1 MFTSSSKRRMRKFH
15 VVAPEC
21 DVLLMIYWRSR
32 CRLCPGFLRSLLI
45 DIQEQNIRALVARS
59 LYIYIYVNVIKLW
72 KYRNICIIGWT
83 IISCIL
89 GVLTPS
95 PPQMHRGFWLDNQ
108 PLFDKCNCSP
118 FLQEDRWPAIE
129 TVQPCLGVQYWVMHK
144 CGYR

>member
-1 MFTSSSKRRMRKFH
+1 MFTSSLKRRMRKFH

-21 DVLLMIYWRSR
+21 DVLLVIYWSSR
-32 CRLCPGFLRSLLI
+32 FPPLSWFLTLPTNWHSRTKYPSFGGSQFI
-45 DIQEQNIRALVARS
+45 
-59 LYIYIYVNVIKLW
+59 YIYINVIKLW
-72 KYRNICIIGWT
+72 EYRNICIIGWT

-89 GVLTPS
+89 GVSTPS

-108 PLFDKCNCSP
+108 PLFDKCNRSP

-129 TVQPCLGVQYWVMHK
+129 TVQPCLGVQYWVLHK